1 MRKKPSRRAKRKW
14 PFRAGLILAGLA
26 LGFSGYVIYLSR
38 DLPDVSRYKKKI
50 PPTKGERI
58 FIPLSALPGVLP
70 KAVIASEDCEFYR
83 HHGLDYEAIW
93 DAFKEDIAERR
104 IVRGGSTITQQLAKN
119 LYLSKE
125 KTLNRKIREALIARE
140 MERTLS
146 KKRILELYLN
156 VVEWGDGIYGVE
168 AASRRYFSKSVP
180 EISVAEAAVLASML
194 PNPHYYNPDNH
205 PEKLERR
212 VRRLLHIMWNNRTIS
227 REQYDQA
234 IRELAAGLLQ
244 N

>member
-1 MRKKPSRRAKRKW
+1 MGKKPARRAKRRW
-14 PFRAGLILAGLA
+14 LFRAGLILAGLA
-26 LGFSGYVIYLSR
+26 LGFSGYVIYLGR
-38 DLPDVSRYKKKI
+38 NLPDVSQYKKKI
-50 PPTKGERI
+50 PPAKGERI
-58 FIPLSALPGVLP
+58 FIPFSALPGVLP
-70 KAVIASEDCEFYR
+70 KAVIAAEDCEFYR

-93 DAFKEDIAERR
+93 DAFKEDLAERR
-104 IVRGGSTITQQLAKN
+104 MVRGGSTITQQLAKN

-140 MERTLS
+140 MERKLS

-168 AASRRYFSKSVP
+168 AASRRYFHKSAP
-180 EISVAEAAVLASML
+180 EISVAEAAVLAAML
-194 PNPHYYNPDNH
+194 PNPHYYNPDKH

-212 VRRLLHIMWNNRTIS
+212 VRRLLQIMWHNQTIS
-227 REQYDQA
+227 GGEYDQA
-234 IRELAAGLLQ
+234 IRELAAGLLE